1 MYSIIRKII
10 KSIGFL
16 DITKINHES
25 KDITNA
31 TVATFYK
38 SYDNSDYDLEKE
50 NVEDEYRIYPG
61 PKFQKDEPIKNHQNK
76 STNL

>member
-10 KSIGFL
+10 KLIGFL
-16 DITKINHES
+16 DATKINHES

-31 TVATFYK
+31 TVETFYK
-38 SYDNSDYDLEKE
+38 NYSDYDLEKE